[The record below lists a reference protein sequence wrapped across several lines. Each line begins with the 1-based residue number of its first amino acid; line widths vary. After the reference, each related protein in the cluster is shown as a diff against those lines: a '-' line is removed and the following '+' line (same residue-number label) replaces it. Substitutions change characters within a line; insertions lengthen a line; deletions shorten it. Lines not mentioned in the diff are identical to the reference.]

1 MAELDGKRVL
11 VTGTSRG
18 IGAAIARLFCAE
30 GATVRGLDRAAPHD
44 AIAGDFR
51 ACTVDLRDAAATA
64 RTVDAVL
71 AELGAVDV
79 LVNNAAILPFR
90 FIEETDDA
98 TLEDVVAVN
107 FLALY
112 RLCRQLYPTMRARRA
127 GTIVNVASELALV
140 GLAGYTAYCGAKGA
154 VLAFTRALALEAAPY
169 GVRVNALCPGPTDTE
184 MMARELAAA
193 PSPDRA
199 REEMLSSVPLGRLA
213 RPEEIAQAA
222 LFLASDR
229 ASFVHGA
236 TIVVDGGRTT
246 I

>member
-1 MAELDGKRVL
+1 
-11 VTGTSRG
+11 
-18 IGAAIARLFCAE
+18 
-30 GATVRGLDRAAPHD
+30 
-44 AIAGDFR
+44 
-51 ACTVDLRDAAATA
+51 LRDAAATA

-199 REEMLSSVPLGRLA
+199 
-213 RPEEIAQAA
+213 
-222 LFLASDR
+222 
-229 ASFVHGA
+229 
-236 TIVVDGGRTT
+236 
-246 I
+246 